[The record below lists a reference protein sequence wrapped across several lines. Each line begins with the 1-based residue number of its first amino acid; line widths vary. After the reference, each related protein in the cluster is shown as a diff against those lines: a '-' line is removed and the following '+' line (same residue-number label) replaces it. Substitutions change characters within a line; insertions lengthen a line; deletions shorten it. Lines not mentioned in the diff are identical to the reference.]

1 MTFDS
6 SGIRIMSN
14 DTIIHDESTR
24 LSATIELL
32 PDNKTRRQ
40 GRIAAASLS
49 HAQSVPPILLSR

>member
-24 LSATIELL
+24 L
-32 PDNKTRRQ
+32 PDNKSVA
-40 GRIAAASLS
+40 GDASG
-49 HAQSVPPILLSR
+49 LLV